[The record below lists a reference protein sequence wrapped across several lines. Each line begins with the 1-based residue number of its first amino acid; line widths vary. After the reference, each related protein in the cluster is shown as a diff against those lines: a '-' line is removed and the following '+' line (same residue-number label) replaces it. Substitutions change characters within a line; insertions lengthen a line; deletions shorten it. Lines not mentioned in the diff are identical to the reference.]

1 MKRLISHLTCG
12 ILLAA
17 LPAHAENAENA
28 KDAKA
33 ALVHVAEVPPRSLTL
48 RLGDRD
54 IGIVHTRIRMDTWII
69 LPPDDTIVGAG
80 SGDNENWQIKP
91 ADDKRAT
98 NLFHVQ
104 PSKENTRTNLN
115 LRTQQG
121 HYYSFLLIEDSECAM
136 CQPDLKVFVEPT
148 DITLPPSSQVGFA
161 SGGGLTEADYKKQV
175 LALETERAAA
185 QKEIQA
191 DKAEAQLDARRQID
205 QFRADYPVSLKCGYR
220 AKYQKP
226 PFMVEA
232 ICSDGTFTYVKSA
245 AQELPTLYIEKD
257 GKPALVQFIYHRG
270 ESAHE
275 GTYVIDSVM
284 QSGYLQIGKKKLKFR
299 TIG

>member
-1 MKRLISHLTCG
+1 MKQFVLLSFFPCG
-12 ILLAA
+12 VLLAA
-17 LPAHAENAENA
+17 PPAEAETA
-28 KDAKA
+28 KEAKA

-69 LPPDDTIVGAG
+69 LPPDDTITGAG

-104 PSKENTRTNLN
+104 PSKANTRTNLN

-121 HYYSFLLIEDSECAM
+121 HYYSFLLIEDSECTT

-148 DITLPPSSQVGFA
+148 DISLAPTAQVGFA
-161 SGGGLTEADYKKQV
+161 PGGLTEAEYKKQV
-175 LALETERAAA
+175 VELESEVAAA
-185 QKEIQA
+185 QKQIQA
-191 DKAEAQLDARRQID
+191 DKADAQLDARRQVD
-205 QFRADYPVSLKCGYR
+205 LYRAEYPVNLKCGYVTN
-220 AKYQKP
+220 YQKP
-226 PFMVEA
+226 PFMVQA
-232 ICSDGTFTYVKSA
+232 ICSDGVFTYVKSA
-245 AQELPTLYIEKD
+245 AQELPTLYVEKD
-257 GKPALVQFIYHRG
+257 GKPALVQFTYHRG
-270 ESAHE
+270 ASAHE

-284 QSGYLQIGKKKLKFR
+284 RSGYFQLGKKKLKFHS
-299 TIG
+299 IS